1 MTGAGPAREEALAA
15 LELIRGGMP
24 AAEALTQRARQR
36 GLNPNDRA
44 LMAQLVYGVLR
55 QRRYLDAWIRLFRR
69 GSLEPKVEDILRLGF
84 FQLGFLSR
92 IPPYAVVHATVELA
106 KSVQPEAAGLVN
118 AILRRGVGKPP
129 QNLPLAVR
137 YSHPDWLV
145 ERWQRRY
152 GLKVESILKA
162 DNEVPPLTLRV
173 NPLKATR
180 QAVLEALAA
189 LGVGAEPSRYL
200 PEAVRVTGSL
210 WLEDFPPFRQ
220 GWVSVQDESGMLVT
234 WVMDPQPGERLLD
247 ATAGLG
253 SKTTHLLE
261 RLGGRGSVLAIDQS
275 QRRLQQLAENC
286 QRLGL
291 SGWTTQVGDARQ
303 LLPRLPGR
311 YHRVLLDAP
320 CSGLGVLRRR
330 VDARWRRKED
340 DLPRHQQL
348 QQQLLAAALAKVEEG
363 GVLVY
368 STCSVEP
375 EETEA
380 VIEAVRASGAE
391 VAVEPVEPYLPHPD
405 LKQALDG
412 PYLRLLPGEFGMDGF
427 FIARLRRLA
436 VPGEMPDQNP

>member
-15 LELIRGGMP
+15 LELIREGMP
-24 AAEALTQRARQR
+24 AAEALSQRARQR

-92 IPPYAVVHATVELA
+92 IPAYAVVHATVELA

-180 QAVLEALAA
+180 EAVLEALAA

-234 WVMDPQPGERLLD
+234 WIMDPQPGERLLD

-275 QRRLQQLAENC
+275 RRRLQQLADNC

-291 SGWTTQVGDARQ
+291 SGWTTQAGDARQ
-303 LLPRLPGR
+303 LLPRLPER

-348 QQQLLAAALAKVEEG
+348 QQQLLAAALEKVAEG

-380 VIEAVRASGAE
+380 VIQAVRASGAA
-391 VAVEPVEPYLPHPD
+391 VAVETVEPYLPHPD

-427 FIARLRRLA
+427 FIARLRRLGD
-436 VPGEMPDQNP
+436 PGPMPDGNV